1 MWLALCRDKNPPDSV
16 AAEVRRRKII
26 NRYIIICII
35 ADNEENVKMKI
46 KICLC
51 RKCGRRKAFYKSL
64 GLCYCVSC
72 YRRIY
77 GEARD

>member
-1 MWLALCRDKNPPDSV
+1 
-16 AAEVRRRKII
+16 
-26 NRYIIICII
+26 
-35 ADNEENVKMKI
+35 MKI

>member
-1 MWLALCRDKNPPDSV
+1 MPLPHSGIKNRLLSV
-16 AAEVRRRKII
+16 AAEEQAKRKTLFSLII
-26 NRYIIICII
+26 RHLKGF
-35 ADNEENVKMKI
+35 VKMII
-46 KICLC
+46 KKC